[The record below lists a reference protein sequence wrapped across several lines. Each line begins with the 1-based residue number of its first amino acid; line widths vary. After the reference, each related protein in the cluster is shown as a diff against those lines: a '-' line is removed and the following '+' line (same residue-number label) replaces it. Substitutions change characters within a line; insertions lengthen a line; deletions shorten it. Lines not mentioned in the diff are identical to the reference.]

1 MTDMESHHD
10 MKQTSEHGEQNT
22 DHVVVEHK
30 HDRGHVDHTGHEVMF
45 RNRFW
50 VCLVLSIPVL
60 LYSPTI
66 QGWLGFSMPKFTGSE
81 WIVPVLSLIIFI
93 IGGMPF
99 LRLAVPE
106 IRKRKPGMMTLIS
119 LAIGVSFLYSY
130 AALVFDLGD

>member
-10 MKQTSEHGEQNT
+10 MKQTHEHGEQNT

-30 HDRGHVDHTGHEVMF
+30 HDREHVDHTGHELMF

-66 QGWLGFSMPKFTGSE
+66 QGWLGFGMPEFTGSE
-81 WIVPVLSLIIFI
+81 WIVPILSLIIFI
-93 IGGMPF
+93 IGGGAVLEIGRARDSETKTRDDDADLTRHWCVVPIQ
-99 LRLAVPE
+99 LRC
-106 IRKRKPGMMTLIS
+106 
-119 LAIGVSFLYSY
+119 IGV
-130 AALVFDLGD
+130 